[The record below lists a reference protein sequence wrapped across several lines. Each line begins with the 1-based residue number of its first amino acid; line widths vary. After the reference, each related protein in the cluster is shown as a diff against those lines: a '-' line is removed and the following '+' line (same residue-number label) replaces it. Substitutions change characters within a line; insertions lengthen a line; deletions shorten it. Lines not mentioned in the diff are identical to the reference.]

1 MSQPAATKI
10 EELEQ
15 QLSILRQERDK
26 LNSEAKAWAEKRN
39 AVHEQ
44 VKTLRGEAKQHKE
57 KRDSINQKVKEQ
69 KSLREQARSL
79 QREKCAQVSKAK
91 EKLQSMMEKTPSRRV
106 ADIQKEI
113 DRIDWTIQTTS
124 IPVSEEKA
132 LVDKVRVLESQR
144 AALKQWLELK
154 NTLVELKTE
163 EKALATQAKQHH
175 ETLTQLV
182 EQGQEC
188 HKRMLELVSEAQSLR
203 SEADAA
209 HQKNM
214 EFRQKANEI
223 HQKFL
228 QTLQQINSVKQEAQ
242 KKEEAKQTEK
252 TEKLRE
258 EAVQK
263 AQEKMKRGEK
273 MTWEEFKLLTETAE
287 GEEGEEE

>member
-1 MSQPAATKI
+1 LSQPDATKI
-10 EELEQ
+10 QELEQ
-15 QLSILRQERDK
+15 QLSILRLERDK

-44 VKTLRGEAKQHKE
+44 VKTLRGEAKQLKE

-69 KSLREQARSL
+69 KTLREQARNL
-79 QREKCAQVSKAK
+79 QREKRAQVSKAK
-91 EKLQSMMEKTPSRRV
+91 EKLQGMMEKTPSRRV

-188 HKRMLELVSEAQSLR
+188 HKRMFELVSEAQSLR

-223 HQKFL
+223 HQRFL
-228 QTLQQINSVKQEAQ
+228 QTLQLINSVKQEAQ

-273 MTWEEFKLLTETAE
+273 MTWEEFKLLTETTE